1 MTSTPLS
8 VIEAFKPVVWIVT
21 TTITMLV
28 VISSATRTT
37 TVTTSRVPMTTC
49 LPLLIGAVMRWLTWL
64 LIVKLLIAHVRV
76 WRRTDRHHTLRGS
89 TCIRYLLRWIAIW
102 LVICAYHTLI
112 VVMRRS
118 LVEWITHIWLL
129 LLMLVSGLWLLSSS
143 FGLEVLSS
151 VIGLLL
157 VATISLSSLK
167 LSEASLSSVT
177 TTSLAVLMI
186 ISHICL
192 LEVTIVVCLILAS
205 VSIIVSSM
213 VVLIAKAISMVQP
226 AVNL

>member
-1 MTSTPLS
+1 
-8 VIEAFKPVVWIVT
+8 
-21 TTITMLV
+21 
-28 VISSATRTT
+28 
-37 TVTTSRVPMTTC
+37 
-49 LPLLIGAVMRWLTWL
+49 
-64 LIVKLLIAHVRV
+64 
-76 WRRTDRHHTLRGS
+76 
-89 TCIRYLLRWIAIW
+89 
-102 LVICAYHTLI
+102 
-112 VVMRRS
+112 
-118 LVEWITHIWLL
+118 
-129 LLMLVSGLWLLSSS
+129 MLVSGRWLLSSS

-205 VSIIVSSM
+205 VSIIVTSM

-226 AVNL
+226 AVNLKYSLDIANRCLTAEVFSINM